1 MRSPTSAKPNIWKPY
16 QQNYFKI
23 VVSINSQNENNQ
35 IQNYKKYT
43 SLASL
48 HWQYSEVEQLKKEEK
63 DAIPKQNQNEKHMVV
78 PTQHWYTEM
87 RFKYFFCRKY
97 TPKANKL
104 THLSIDR

>member
-1 MRSPTSAKPNIWKPY
+1 MCSPTSAKPNIWKPY

-63 DAIPKQNQNEKHMVV
+63 DAIPKQNQNEKHMVE

-87 RFKYFFCRKY
+87 RFKYFFFVGS
-97 TPKANKL
+97 
-104 THLSIDR
+104 THLKQTN